1 MYRNYTLPTIEDEIH
16 VSNGRCPTYA
26 LFWGEPNNKHWPEG
40 HDYFIGNG
48 ININDGSR
56 DLREILKKSLT
67 KKLVFCDL
75 DGVLAD
81 FEEGV
86 KNKFKKSVDEL
97 NDRLMWGV
105 INKSKT
111 FFETLPWM
119 PKGKELWENI
129 KDYEPIIITGV
140 PIGSKSGAEQK
151 RKWCY
156 NNLGENVQVITCL
169 TKDKPKY
176 CLPGSLLIDD
186 RDVNLI
192 EWNNK
197 GGNFILY
204 NEENFETVIERIKNT
219 MTTN

>member
-119 PKGKELWENI
+119 PKGKELWNAIREY
-129 KDYEPIIITGV
+129 DPIILTGI
-140 PIGSKSGAEQK
+140 PYGNKTAAEQK
-151 RKWCY
+151 RRWCAKH
-156 NNLGENVQVITCL
+156 LGPNVKIICCYS
-169 TKDKPKY
+169 KDKPKY
-176 CLPGSLLIDD
+176 CLNDSILIDD
-186 RDVNLI
+186 RPNI
-192 EWNNK
+192 ANEWNEK
-197 GGNFILY
+197 GGEFVLYSEDNLDDIL
-204 NEENFETVIERIKNT
+204 ERIKNSNI
-219 MTTN
+219 M